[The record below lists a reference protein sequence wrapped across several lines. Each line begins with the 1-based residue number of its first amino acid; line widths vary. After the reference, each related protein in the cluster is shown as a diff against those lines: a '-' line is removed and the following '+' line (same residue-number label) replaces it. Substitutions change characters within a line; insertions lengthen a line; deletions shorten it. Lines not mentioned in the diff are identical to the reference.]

1 MTALDTMPASD
12 MDISAI
18 ADEEW
23 LSRRLPVKVRSSR
36 APVIIARSVLND
48 IHDHGK
54 GSSDVEVCGILVGNV
69 YRDEDKPFVH
79 IEAAIRGNHATSKSA
94 QVTFTADTWTSIQ
107 QILETSHPD
116 KRILG
121 WYHTHPGYGI
131 FLSDMDV
138 FIHKNFFSL
147 PWHTAFVYDPQ
158 ANEEGLFVWRNGAL
172 APEKFIIQED
182 VEQDATPAL
191 MQTNSETTSTAAP
204 PGTVLELTARVQDLE
219 KRQRWLLAGMA
230 LFTMI
235 AIAWPLLVN
244 IIIPALKPTEAPA
257 TDPPTVQSL
266 RQAEPTAA
274 RNSIDDPLH
283 KEITP
288 AN

>member
-1 MTALDTMPASD
+1 MTAIDTMPASD

-36 APVIIARSVLND
+36 APVIMARSVLND

-54 GSSDVEVCGILVGNV
+54 ASSDVEVCGILVGNV
-69 YRDEDKPFVH
+69 YRDGDKPFVH

-107 QILETSHPD
+107 QVLETSHPD

-138 FIHKNFFSL
+138 FIQENFFPE
-147 PWHTAFVYDPQ
+147 PWQVALVYDPK
-158 ANEEGLFVWRNGAL
+158 AKEEGLFLWKRGKPDTDPFL
-172 APEKFIIQED
+172 IEEDAPVEEATTTVKQAKEIPKQTGGMIGD
-182 VEQDATPAL
+182 VAEYV
-191 MQTNSETTSTAAP
+191 
-204 PGTVLELTARVQDLE
+204 GRLEAIE
-219 KRQRWLLAGMA
+219 KRQKIILVLLAIIGLIA
-230 LFTMI
+230 L
-235 AIAWPLLVN
+235 AW
-244 IIIPALKPTEAPA
+244 
-257 TDPPTVQSL
+257 
-266 RQAEPTAA
+266 
-274 RNSIDDPLH
+274 
-283 KEITP
+283 
-288 AN
+288 